1 MPERPEAVRTVVV
14 TGASA
19 GIGLSTAQ
27 AFARRGD
34 NVVLV
39 ARGAA
44 VLEEAARR
52 CEALGGRALAVP
64 GDVTDGDRMREV
76 VEAAVAAFGGID
88 VWVNNAGTSLWGPF
102 EDIPL
107 HVHARLVGVDLLGAV
122 NGAHAVVPH
131 FLARGGTGVIVNVVS
146 IGGRVAMPWSAS
158 YSAAKFGLAGFTD
171 ALRQELAARS
181 GIRVCGVYPAYVDTP
196 TPLNSGNYTGRTLR
210 PVPPVVD
217 PDRVARAVVAS
228 TRRPRR
234 ARRVGAL
241 HGVSALYALVPDL
254 TGRALARAGRWFY
267 LSAGTPA
274 GPTDGGLFTSR
285 LAGAETRGGWGEPHR
300 ARARRVAL
308 AATGVATVGTAAG
321 VLSRGRRPAPGGCR
335 R

>member
-1 MPERPEAVRTVVV
+1 VTAGRLRTVVV

-19 GIGLSTAQ
+19 GIGLSTAL

-52 CEALGGRALAVP
+52 CEAVGGRALAVP

-76 VEAAVAAFGGID
+76 VEAAVAAFGGVD

-107 HVHARLVGVDLLGAV
+107 HVHTRLVGVDLLGAV

-131 FLARGGTGVIVNVVS
+131 FLARGGGGVIVNVVS
-146 IGGRVAMPWSAS
+146 IGGRIAMPWSAS

-171 ALRQELAARS
+171 ALRQELAVRS
-181 GIRVCGVYPAYVDTP
+181 DIRVCGVYPAYVDTP
-196 TPLNSGNYTGRTLR
+196 TPVNSGNYTGRSLR
-210 PVPPVVD
+210 PVPPVVT
-217 PDRVARAVVAS
+217 PERVAEAIVGLA
-228 TRRPRR
+228 RRPRR

-241 HGVSALYALVPDL
+241 HAVSAPYALAPEM
-254 TGRALARAGRWFY
+254 TGRLAARLGRRFL
-267 LSAGTPA
+267 LSAGTPT
-274 GPTDGGLFTSR
+274 GPNDGGLFTTR
-285 LAGAETRGGWGEPHR
+285 LTAAETRGGWGEPHR
-300 ARARRVAL
+300 TRARRIAL
-308 AATGVATVGTAAG
+308 LTTGAATLGTAAR
-321 VLSRGRRPAPGGCR
+321 VLFRGRRPAPGGR
-335 R
+335 RR